1 MEYKHFL
8 PLLANN
14 LPPGSYLDQSPSFKS
29 FLINQG
35 PEKIYELSDFLMMT
49 LPSPRINYYKSSDY
63 FKIQRGITGH
73 SNQIIEDLGFFPVR
87 MQMDVLESME
97 LFSNAILFLGLI
109 FDIIVLLFVVL
120 SVLLIYSLLMIS
132 VETKTFEF
140 GVMRMVGLSKSG
152 IISMILLQSFL
163 FVLPSVIAGFALTFP
178 TLG

>member
-1 MEYKHFL
+1 
-8 PLLANN
+8 
-14 LPPGSYLDQSPSFKS
+14 
-29 FLINQG
+29 
-35 PEKIYELSDFLMMT
+35 
-49 LPSPRINYYKSSDY
+49 
-63 FKIQRGITGH
+63 
-73 SNQIIEDLGFFPVR
+73 

-178 TLG
+178 TLGQIYKLLFTKDMGISSKPVPTSFAIIQALIIGLVIPLLSSIVPIQSALSKNLNESLDVMRSKT